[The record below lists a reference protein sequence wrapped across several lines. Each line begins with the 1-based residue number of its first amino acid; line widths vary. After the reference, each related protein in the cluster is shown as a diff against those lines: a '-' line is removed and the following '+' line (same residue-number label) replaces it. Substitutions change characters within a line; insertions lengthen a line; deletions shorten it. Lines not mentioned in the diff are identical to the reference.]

1 MIHVL
6 QGLGGAEPYAWFAFD
21 GPDLLRKV
29 AADDALAAW
38 EIWDCCSPRELLSMF
53 DEVPLAPGVAL
64 RYPGICALGREHGW
78 DTPLYRADHLLGR
91 GVFRREAISLEQACL
106 AALRVR
112 GGCRVWPDDAQA
124 VLALEADT
132 DPIWCGMSGWR
143 ARIALREQL
152 LATDALAEG

>member
-6 QGLGGAEPYAWFAFD
+6 QGLGSAEPRVWFAFD

-29 AADDALAAW
+29 AVDDALPAW
-38 EIWDCCSPRELLSMF
+38 EIWDCCSARDLLSMF
-53 DEVPLAPGVAL
+53 DETPQAPGVAL
-64 RYPGICALGREHGW
+64 RYPGVCGLAQEHGW

-91 GVFRREAISLEQACL
+91 GVFRPEAVSLELACT

-112 GGCRVWPDDAQA
+112 GDCRVWPDDAQA
-124 VLALEADT
+124 VLALESDT
-132 DPIWCGMSGWR
+132 DPIWCNASGWH
-143 ARIALREQL
+143 ARVALREQL

>member
-29 AADDALAAW
+29 AADDVLQAW

-53 DEVPLAPGVAL
+53 DETPDVHDVAQ
-64 RYPGICALGREHGW
+64 RYPGICALAREHGW

-91 GVFRREAISLEQACL
+91 GVFQTGPVSLEHACA
-106 AALRVR
+106 AALRQR
-112 GGCRVWPDDAQA
+112 GECRMWSDDSLA
-124 VLALEADT
+124 VLAIEADA
-132 DPIWCGMSGWR
+132 DPIWLGESGWR
-143 ARIALREQL
+143 ARRALREQL
-152 LATDALAEG
+152 LAIDALAEG